1 MESKPQICYQDSKG
15 KPAFRDATDEEIA
28 AMQPEPLT
36 WHKDFKPFRVTV
48 NNDVWKDWF
57 AKKRDHADYLELTGQ
72 QLYPDLMALLDVV
85 KSIDNSNIV
94 NDAEN
99 TYVYLD
105 EVFDYHLPII
115 SKYNAIV
122 ELKPTNK

>member
-1 MESKPQICYQDSKG
+1 MNICYQTKEGYPS
-15 KPAFRDATDEEIA
+15 FRKATPEELA
-28 AMQPEPLT
+28 AMQTNET
-36 WHKDFKPFRVTV
+36 IIWHKEKPFRVVV
-48 NNDVWKDWF
+48 NNETWRDWF

-94 NDAEN
+94 KDEQN

-105 EVFDYHLPII
+105 EVFDYHKPII
-115 SKYNAIV
+115 AKYRAIV
-122 ELKPTNK
+122 ELKPE

>member
-1 MESKPQICYQDSKG
+1 MKKQYIGYQDKSG
-15 KPAFRDATDEEIA
+15 KPAYREATPEELA
-28 AMQPEPLT
+28 AMQPEQIV
-36 WHKDFKPFRVTV
+36 WHNELKPFRVTV
-48 NNDVWKDWF
+48 SNDVWNDWF

-94 NDAEN
+94 NDSEN
-99 TYVYLD
+99 TFVYLD

-115 SKYNAIV
+115 AKYNAIV
-122 ELKPTNK
+122 ETKPIN

>member
-1 MESKPQICYQDSKG
+1 MRKAIFING
-15 KPAFRDATDEEIA
+15 KLTFEELSEKELA
-28 AMQPEPLT
+28 ALQKNIV
-36 WHKDFKPFRVTV
+36 WHCDKPFRVTV

-72 QLYPDLMALLDVV
+72 QLYPDLIALLDVV

-94 NDAEN
+94 KDDQN

-105 EVFDYHLPII
+105 EVFDAHKVII
-115 SKYNAIV
+115 AKYSGIV
-122 ELKPTNK
+122 EPRP

>member
-1 MESKPQICYQDSKG
+1 MIAEQKNG
-15 KPAFRDATDEEIA
+15 KLVYREETADELA
-28 AMQPEPLT
+28 AMQPKPLA
-36 WHKDFKPFRVTV
+36 WHNESKSFRVIV

-57 AKKRDHADYLELTGQ
+57 QKKRDHADYLELTGQ

-94 NDAEN
+94 KDENN

-122 ELKPTNK
+122 ETKPIN

>member
-1 MESKPQICYQDSKG
+1 MKNPICYQENG
-15 KPAFRDATDEEIA
+15 KPAFREASAEELA
-28 AMQPEPLT
+28 NMQTSEPIV
-36 WHKDFKPFRVTV
+36 WHKEKPFRVTV

-57 AKKRDHADYLELTGQ
+57 QKKRDHADYLELTGQ
-72 QLYPDLMALLDVV
+72 QLYPDLIALLDVV

-94 NDAEN
+94 NDSEN

-115 SKYNAIV
+115 AKYNAIV
-122 ELKPTNK
+122 ETKPIN

>member
-1 MESKPQICYQDSKG
+1 MNRVVYNYKTNVINKVELTP
-15 KPAFRDATDEEIA
+15 EELA

-36 WHKDFKPFRVTV
+36 WHKELKQFRVTV
-48 NNDVWKDWF
+48 NNEVWKDWF

-72 QLYPDLMALLDVV
+72 QLYPDLMALLDIV

-94 NDAEN
+94 KDEQN

-115 SKYNAIV
+115 AKYNAIT
-122 ELKPTNK
+122 ETKPIN

>member
-1 MESKPQICYQDSKG
+1 METKQVICIQRNDG
-15 KPAFRDATDEEIA
+15 KPAFREATADELA
-28 AMQPEPLT
+28 SMQPYTTE
-36 WHKDFKPFRVTV
+36 WHREKPFRVTV

-72 QLYPDLMALLDVV
+72 QLYPDLIALLDVV

-94 NDAEN
+94 NDSEN

-105 EVFDYHLPII
+105 EVFDSHVPII

-122 ELKPTNK
+122 ETKPLNQ

>member
-1 MESKPQICYQDSKG
+1 MITKYVDGQYI
-15 KPAFRDATDEEIA
+15 
-28 AMQPEPLT
+28 PLT
-36 WHKDFKPFRVTV
+36 EKEIDILSQQIEWHWHKEKPFRVTV

-57 AKKRDHADYLELTGQ
+57 AKKRDHSDYLELTGQ

-94 NDAEN
+94 NDSEN

-105 EVFDYHLPII
+105 EVFDYHIPII

-122 ELKPTNK
+122 ETKPIN

>member
-1 MESKPQICYQDSKG
+1 MENKICYQKDG
-15 KPAFRDATDEEIA
+15 KPAFRDATAEELA
-28 AMQPEPLT
+28 AMQPQPTE
-36 WHKDFKPFRVTV
+36 WHNEKPFRVTV

-72 QLYPDLMALLDVV
+72 QLYPDLIALLDVV
-85 KSIDNSNIV
+85 KGIDNSNIV

-105 EVFDYHLPII
+105 EVFDYHFPII

-122 ELKPTNK
+122 ETKPIN

>member
-1 MESKPQICYQDSKG
+1 MKICYQDKTG
-15 KPAFRDATDEEIA
+15 KPVYREANPEELA
-28 AMQPEPLT
+28 AIQTNET
-36 WHKDFKPFRVTV
+36 SIWHKEKPFRVTV

-72 QLYPDLMALLDVV
+72 QLYPDLIALLEVV
-85 KSIDNSNIV
+85 KAIDNSNIV
-94 NDAEN
+94 NDNEN

-105 EVFDYHLPII
+105 EVFDYHIPII

-122 ELKPTNK
+122 EQKPTNQ

>member
-1 MESKPQICYQDSKG
+1 MKICYQTKDG
-15 KPAFRDATDEEIA
+15 KPAYREATPEELSD
-28 AMQPEPLT
+28 MQPEQIV
-36 WHKDFKPFRVTV
+36 WHNELKPFRVTV
-48 NNDVWKDWF
+48 SNDVWKDWF
-57 AKKRDHADYLELTGQ
+57 QKKRDHADYLELTGQ

-94 NDAEN
+94 KDEIN

-122 ELKPTNK
+122 ETKPIN

>member
-1 MESKPQICYQDSKG
+1 METKQVICIQRNDG
-15 KPAFRDATDEEIA
+15 KPAFREATAEELA
-28 AMQPEPLT
+28 ALQPQPIE
-36 WHKDFKPFRVTV
+36 WHKEKPFRVTV

-72 QLYPDLMALLDVV
+72 QLYPDLIALLDVV
-85 KSIDNSNIV
+85 KSIDNTNIV
-94 NDAEN
+94 NDDNN

-105 EVFDYHLPII
+105 EVFDYHIPII

-122 ELKPTNK
+122 EQKPTNQ

>member
-1 MESKPQICYQDSKG
+1 MNKLEFNCITKVLKKKSTID
-15 KPAFRDATDEEIA
+15 DEA
-28 AMQPEPLT
+28 AMQLYHIT
-36 WHKDFKPFRVTV
+36 WHNNLKPFRVTV

-57 AKKRDHADYLELTGQ
+57 QKKRDHSDYFELTGQ

-94 NDAEN
+94 KDEHN

-105 EVFDYHLPII
+105 EVFDIHKVII
-115 SKYNAIV
+115 AKYGAIV
-122 ELKPTNK
+122 EPKPTV

>member
-1 MESKPQICYQDSKG
+1 MNKLEFNCITKVLKKKSTID
-15 KPAFRDATDEEIA
+15 DEA
-28 AMQPEPLT
+28 AMQLNQIV
-36 WHKDFKPFRVTV
+36 WHNNLKPFRVTV

-57 AKKRDHADYLELTGQ
+57 QKKRDHSDYFELTGQ

-94 NDAEN
+94 KDEHN

-105 EVFDYHLPII
+105 EVFDAHKVII
-115 SKYNAIV
+115 AKYSGIV
-122 ELKPTNK
+122 EPRP

>member
-1 MESKPQICYQDSKG
+1 MAVKWENG
-15 KPAFRDATDEEIA
+15 KLVHAEDE
-28 AMQPEPLT
+28 QTQSDWLHNYPFV
-36 WHKDFKPFRVTV
+36 WHNNLKPFRVTV

-57 AKKRDHADYLELTGQ
+57 AKKRDNADYLELTGQ

-94 NDAEN
+94 KDEQN

-105 EVFDYHLPII
+105 EVFDIHKAII
-115 SKYNAIV
+115 AKYNAIV
-122 ELKPTNK
+122 ETKPIN